1 MPELSAY
8 DIERL
13 THINHLMENINDS
26 ASEIYE
32 HLVDREFLELKTSL
46 SKLITQLKDIED
58 SIEDDI

>member
-26 ASEIYE
+26 TSEIYE
-32 HLVDREFLELKTSL
+32 HLVDREFPELKTSL